1 MAEAVDTDEAQPMTE
16 SAGVRARLEAMGF
29 SLPAPRQFPSPNRRG
44 CVQVGDVA
52 FLSGHGPH
60 HDGMDIIRVGKL
72 GADLTVE
79 QGYQAAQAAALAM
92 LSTLE
97 QFLGDLD
104 RVERVV
110 RLLGMVNC
118 APHFEQMPQVID
130 GASDLFFNLFGPE
143 QGCHARAA
151 VGMASLPRNQPVEI
165 TGEFQI
171 R

>member
-1 MAEAVDTDEAQPMTE
+1 MTE
-16 SAGVRARLEAMGF
+16 STGLRARLEAMGF
-29 SLPAPRQFPSPNRRG
+29 SLPAPRRFPSPNRQG
-44 CVQVGDVA
+44 CVAVGDVA

-60 HDGMDIIRVGKL
+60 HDGMDIVRAGKL

-92 LSTLE
+92 LATLE
-97 QFLGDLD
+97 QFLGNLD

-118 APHFEQMPQVID
+118 APDFERMPQVID

-151 VGMASLPRNQPVEI
+151 VGMASLPRSQPVEI
-165 TGEFQI
+165 SGEFQI